1 MPKGPEAISSL
12 NSREEAVQMPA
23 ATEEVI
29 GDFAHIVEENRDS
42 LANPEERRHTFTLLH
57 RTLDRFE
64 NHEIKVMYDE
74 GRVPT
79 FESIARSTETA
90 QVALERENDP
100 EAAKIAKLL
109 SGQSASIKRWCRQY
123 VASLL
128 RFRTSHIAFA
138 RMNDDER
145 RDALERADQE
155 RRRVHE
161 SLLQSL
167 TTLDELL
174 RKGTDYADYQTPLRW
189 QPPSPLPEGSAYRG
203 LIIFGKEAL
212 ADRDLIRDWA
222 IVADRIEEIRKIT
235 GFHEAAK

>member
-1 MPKGPEAISSL
+1 MPKGLETPPPPVLHEKS
-12 NSREEAVQMPA
+12 VVTPA

-29 GDFAHIVEENRDS
+29 EDFAHIAEENRGCLD
-42 LANPEERRHTFTLLH
+42 NPEGCRHAFTLLH
-57 RTLDRFE
+57 RALDRFE

-155 RRRVHE
+155 RR
-161 SLLQSL
+161 
-167 TTLDELL
+167 
-174 RKGTDYADYQTPLRW
+174 
-189 QPPSPLPEGSAYRG
+189 
-203 LIIFGKEAL
+203 
-212 ADRDLIRDWA
+212 
-222 IVADRIEEIRKIT
+222 
-235 GFHEAAK
+235 